1 MNSNVDDFIARIS
14 NWQKELEAMRLI
26 VLDCGLTEELKWAQ
40 PCYTFNKANLLILA
54 NFKQYCAISFLK
66 GALLTD
72 TENVL
77 ESPGK
82 NSQAVRF
89 MKFKS
94 VDEINDKE
102 STIKAYIYEA
112 IEIENLSL
120 KIDFK
125 EKKELVFPEE
135 LKLKME
141 MEDSFKIAFEALT
154 PGKQRGYNL
163 YFTAPKNS
171 ATRTKR
177 IDQYMQ
183 KILDGKGFLDCNCG
197 HSKKMPRCDGSH
209 KFIK

>member
-1 MNSNVDDFIARIS
+1 
-14 NWQKELEAMRLI
+14 
-26 VLDCGLTEELKWAQ
+26 
-40 PCYTFNKANLLILA
+40 
-54 NFKQYCAISFLK
+54 
-66 GALLTD
+66 
-72 TENVL
+72 
-77 ESPGK
+77 
-82 NSQAVRF
+82 

-135 LKLKME
+135 LKLKMKIQ
-141 MEDSFKIAFEALT
+141 DSFKIAFEALT

-183 KILDGKGFLDCNCG
+183 KILDGKGFHDCNCG